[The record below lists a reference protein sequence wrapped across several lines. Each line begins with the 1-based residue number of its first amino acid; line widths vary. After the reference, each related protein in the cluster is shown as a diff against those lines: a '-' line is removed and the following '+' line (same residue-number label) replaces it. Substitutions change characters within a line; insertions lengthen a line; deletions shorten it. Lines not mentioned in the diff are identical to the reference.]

1 MKLKFSLGDTAEEY
15 ATRMVDDM
23 DMKCLVDIAITYLS
37 EDYRAYTPEELIGEI
52 QEHGMHDDL
61 LEEDE
66 TPEGLESLIDNLQPI
81 DTHTQEKK

>member
-1 MKLKFSLGDTAEEY
+1 MKLKLSHGDLAEEY
-15 ATRMVDDM
+15 AMRIVDGM
-23 DMKCLVDIAITYLS
+23 DLDTLVSIAVTYLM
-37 EDYRAYTPEELIGEI
+37 EDYKTYTTEELITEI
-52 QEHGMHDDL
+52 QDHGAYDDL

>member
-23 DMKCLVDIAITYLS
+23 DMNCLVDIAITYLS
-37 EDYRAYTPEELIGEI
+37 EDYKTYTTEELIGEI
-52 QEHGMHDDL
+52 QEHGMYDDL

-66 TPEGLESLIDNLQPI
+66 SPEGLESLIDNLQPI

>member
-1 MKLKFSLGDTAEEY
+1 MKLKFSLKESAEEY
-15 ATRMVDDM
+15 ATR
-23 DMKCLVDIAITYLS
+23 LVDGMDLDTLVEIAITYLM
-37 EDYRAYTPEELIGEI
+37 EDYKTYTTEELIGEI
-52 QEHGMHDDL
+52 QEHGMYDDL

>member
-1 MKLKFSLGDTAEEY
+1 MQ
-15 ATRMVDDM
+15 
-23 DMKCLVDIAITYLS
+23 CLVDIAITYLM
-37 EDYRAYTPEELIGEI
+37 EDYKTYTTEELIAEI

-66 TPEGLESLIDNLQPI
+66 TPEGLEALIDNLQPI

>member
-1 MKLKFSLGDTAEEY
+1 MKLKFSLKESAEEY
-15 ATRMVDDM
+15 ATR
-23 DMKCLVDIAITYLS
+23 LVDGMDLDTLVEIAITYLM
-37 EDYRAYTPEELIGEI
+37 EDYKTYTTEELIGEI